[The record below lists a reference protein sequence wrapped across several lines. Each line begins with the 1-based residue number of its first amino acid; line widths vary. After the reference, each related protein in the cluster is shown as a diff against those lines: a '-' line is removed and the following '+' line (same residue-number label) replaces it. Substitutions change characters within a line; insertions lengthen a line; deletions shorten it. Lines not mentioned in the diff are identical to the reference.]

1 MMPWLLQIPLWVELA
16 LPLLQILCA
25 VHVFRTGR
33 NWFWLWPILLF
44 PGVGVAVYLLV
55 EVAPRMGPIELVNPV
70 TALLDRLNPR
80 RVQARLQDALD
91 RSPSVANKQALARW
105 HAAQG
110 EFAQARTLLEGC
122 LTGVYKDDPE
132 CRLELARVLVQA
144 GEFRDAKKLLEA
156 NLAEAPQ
163 HEAQKRDVL
172 LGRVAEE
179 LGNAKEALAIYER
192 ARQGGPIT
200 EEARVRLARLLE
212 ARGDRQRARELYQEV
227 VRRMRTANNR
237 YRKEQ
242 LPWLVEARKRLK
254 EAS

>member
-1 MMPWLLQIPLWVELA
+1 
-16 LPLLQILCA
+16 
-25 VHVFRTGR
+25 
-33 NWFWLWPILLF
+33 
-44 PGVGVAVYLLV
+44 
-55 EVAPRMGPIELVNPV
+55 
-70 TALLDRLNPR
+70 
-80 RVQARLQDALD
+80 
-91 RSPSVANKQALARW
+91 
-105 HAAQG
+105 
-110 EFAQARTLLEGC
+110 
-122 LTGVYKDDPE
+122 
-132 CRLELARVLVQA
+132 
-144 GEFRDAKKLLEA
+144 
-156 NLAEAPQ
+156 
-163 HEAQKRDVL
+163 VL